1 MLVFGKF
8 NNIPENFIPVNFTGM
23 NESTEKLSINGMES
37 IDVSTPEFDKYF
49 AEVVYNNDDNFISF
63 FRIIQLLMAGEDIYI
78 CISNGNVLDF
88 LNESLAKF
96 IQQRYGY
103 NAVLINTEADYLYAV
118 TSMNFGF
125 APGYGIYNL
134 DQDKE
139 RFTTLIEQYRIANN
153 GALPLDL
160 EGFVVISDE

>member
-8 NNIPENFIPVNFTGM
+8 NNIPDNFIPVNFTGM

-37 IDVSTPEFDKYF
+37 IDVSSPEFDKYF

-88 LNESLAKF
+88 LNESLEKF

-103 NAVLINTEADYLYAV
+103 NYQMIND
-118 TSMNFGF
+118 
-125 APGYGIYNL
+125 
-134 DQDKE
+134 
-139 RFTTLIEQYRIANN
+139 
-153 GALPLDL
+153 
-160 EGFVVISDE
+160 ISDIDYYDDSSFSVPGLYNYDIDQERYMQIMTNRGIPLG